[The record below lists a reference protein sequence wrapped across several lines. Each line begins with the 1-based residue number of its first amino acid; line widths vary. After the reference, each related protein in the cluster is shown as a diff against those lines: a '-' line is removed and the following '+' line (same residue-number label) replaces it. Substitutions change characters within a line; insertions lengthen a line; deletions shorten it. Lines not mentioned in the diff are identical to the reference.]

1 MYVEGGV
8 GNSSQK
14 KSFGMV
20 GLDRAHFVILGS
32 RLSFFKF
39 AVQPES
45 VLAARSVAAALGP
58 PRSRSSKR
66 GSLLRPAVGLPDG
79 GACGRPESAA
89 RQGGSTAHSS
99 GTD

>member
-1 MYVEGGV
+1 V

-14 KSFGMV
+14 KSFRMA

-45 VLAARSVAAALGP
+45 VLAACLVAAAIALP
-58 PRSRSSKR
+58 PH
-66 GSLLRPAVGLPDG
+66 
-79 GACGRPESAA
+79 
-89 RQGGSTAHSS
+89 HSS
-99 GTD
+99 